1 MTVQKWIQVT
11 LALAGAFMF
20 FALAWP
26 LGLYVLAGVGIW
38 YVVARRAPGPSLVTE
53 TTDPKGLPVVE
64 WTDEYRV
71 IRVIGAQR
79 FEQVRRRCSIAFTA
93 KGDPLFLVE
102 STTDKSGRFLP
113 FGGVV
118 AADALRAVKKALGAD
133 QKPPQRH
140 GCPWAELQAFALT
153 NENEKFGS
161 RVEKP
166 ATVVFADM
174 GSDWGEAI
182 ISISDEGPARV
193 ADLRRI
199 LTREFIERRPEHLKR
214 IAAADRTARNAEIG
228 ERRKVV

>member
-1 MTVQKWIQVT
+1 MTVQQWIQIA

-20 FALAWP
+20 FGLAWP
-26 LGLYVLAGVGIW
+26 LGLYVFVGVGIW
-38 YVVARRAPGPSLVTE
+38 YVAARRAPGPSLVTE

-64 WTDEYRV
+64 WIDEYRV

-93 KGDPLFLVE
+93 KGEPLFLVE
-102 STTDKSGRFLP
+102 SSIDKSGRFLP
-113 FGGVV
+113 FGGVI
-118 AADALRAVKKALGAD
+118 AADALRVVKKALGAD
-133 QKPPQRH
+133 QTPPELH
-140 GCPWAELQAFALT
+140 GCPWTALQAFALT

-199 LTREFIERRPEHLKR
+199 LSREFIERRPEHLQR
-214 IAAADRTARNAEIG
+214 IATAERIARNAEIG
-228 ERRKVV
+228 ERKKVV